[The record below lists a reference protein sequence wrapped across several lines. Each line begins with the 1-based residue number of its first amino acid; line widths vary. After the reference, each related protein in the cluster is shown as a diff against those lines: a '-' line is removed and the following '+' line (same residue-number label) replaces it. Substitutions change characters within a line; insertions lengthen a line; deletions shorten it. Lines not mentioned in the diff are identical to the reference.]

1 MCHALVSALAAL
13 LVLSCSNRLCE
24 ANKFSPKLLL
34 DEITR
39 FPGHALPSGRGP
51 KKENGGLEE
60 KPGIETL

>member
-24 ANKFSPKLLL
+24 ANKVSSKLLL

-51 KKENGGLEE
+51 QEENGGPEE